1 MNISFI
7 KKAGALVC
15 ALALGLG
22 VLAGCS
28 NGTEATDSTDT
39 TIANPIVTV
48 DSADAFSAL
57 GVKIDAPEGA
67 TDVSYYTI
75 SGEIAGVE
83 FTCGTDKYVYR
94 ASATQDDISGIY
106 YELNA
111 QYQMSIADMGNGDE
125 IEATVYAAEDKG
137 IVVEWAYDGVNYAL
151 WHEGELDG
159 KILSQIF
166 SKLVEISIPASDSAD
181 EQQQVEETATAAPV
195 DFSAEGTCTA
205 DLDGDGTNETIT
217 LSDMDA
223 NDEFSDYMLV
233 VTTADGTEYKAEL
246 DFYSLSAAYAY
257 DFDACGKTEL
267 FISGTIENDY
277 GLSFVARFDGTELV
291 FADPEIPEEPF
302 DDVDDTD
309 EDEMPEPDTSF
320 DGIITLV
327 QDNAI
332 AVMQKVDVLGTY
344 MGTTTYKMD
353 ADAFRFAKDPET
365 VWTTAFDASSDD
377 SWEFAS
383 LTTAAEFPVRMDG
396 TQEDSALPVGTE
408 IGITEVNTADSITY
422 TCRFVTR
429 AGEEG
434 TLTTVY
440 NTGDIFGFT
449 INGVSEYECFT
460 YVPYAG

>member
-1 MNISFI
+1 MC
-7 KKAGALVC
+7 ALV
-15 ALALGLG
+15 LGLG
-22 VLAGCS
+22 VFAGCS
-28 NGTEATDSTDT
+28 DSSTESTDSTDT

-67 TDVSYYTI
+67 TNISYYTI

-83 FTCGTDKYVYR
+83 FTCGSDNYVYR

-111 QYQMSIADMGNGDE
+111 QYQMSIDAGNGDE
-125 IEATVYAAEDKG
+125 IDATVYAAEDKG
-137 IVVEWAYDGVNYAL
+137 IVVEWTYNDINYAL

-166 SKLVEISIPASDSAD
+166 SKLVEISISDSAD
-181 EQQQVEETATAAPV
+181 TQEQVEETVVVAPV
-195 DFSAEGTCTA
+195 DFSESATCTI
-205 DLDGDGTNETIT
+205 DLDGDGTDETVNLYIEPV
-217 LSDMDA
+217 D
-223 NDEFSDYMLV
+223 DYTNYCQLT
-233 VTTADGTEYKAEL
+233 VTDDGTDYSAKL
-246 DFYSLSAAYAY
+246 GFYNLSAAYAY

-277 GLSFVARFDGTELV
+277 GISYVVRYDGTALV
-291 FADPEIPEEPF
+291 FADPEIVDETEETAEATATTET
-302 DDVDDTD
+302 TD
-309 EDEMPEPDTSF
+309 EAEIPEADISF

-327 QDNAI
+327 QDNALT
-332 AVMQKVDVLGTY
+332 VEQKVDVLGSY
-344 MGTTTYKMD
+344 GATTTYKMA

-377 SWEFAS
+377 SWEYSA

-408 IGITEVNTADSITY
+408 IGITEINTADNITY

-434 TLTTVY
+434 TLTAVY
-440 NTGDIFGFT
+440 DSETAGYT
-449 INGVSEYECFT
+449 INGVSETSCFT
-460 YVPYAG
+460 SLPYAG